1 MTITVETQTE
11 VATTEAAEVK
21 ERIVY
26 NSNDATEQ
34 RKCEDIVATLT
45 LEEVQEM
52 PDVLMPRRYLRGEK
66 GVIESAVKKL
76 KKTLQWRKE
85 FEVDK
90 IVNGEF
96 DELMSIENA
105 TGKMYTRGYDREG
118 SAVMYMKPG
127 LENTNSETDQMRHLV
142 YILERAIAA
151 TSKHS
156 NGKQEKICIL
166 IDFEQFSA
174 WNSPPMSTTRHTLTI
189 LQDHYPERMKR
200 AFICNPPAY
209 FKIFWSLAQP
219 FIDPVTKEKVVFCSG
234 TAAMERVMDLVE
246 DMHKVEPCAG
256 GTAELK
262 FNSSEFIKLD
272 FHKTFDEE

>member
-105 TGKMYTRGYDREG
+105 TGKMYTRGYVREG